1 MRRVDTTESTG
12 NSSAGKA
19 SDHLANERT
28 YLAWIR
34 TSISVIVFGFAVAK
48 FGTTLREILYVR
60 GVEDRSNGFSL
71 VIGIGFMAIG
81 IAMSLM
87 SCIRYQRT
95 RAMLDAGTFRPANR
109 SITALAFVAAVFGAV
124 LAGYLVYTRHAF

>member
-1 MRRVDTTESTG
+1 MRRAPMAESTP
-12 NSSAGKA
+12 NPNTGKA

-48 FGTTLREILYVR
+48 FGTTLREILYSR
-60 GVEDRSNGFSL
+60 GVEDRSSGLSL
-71 VIGIGFMAIG
+71 VIGIGFMAMG
-81 IAMSLM
+81 VAMSLM
-87 SCIRYQRT
+87 SCVRYQRT

-109 SITALAFVAAVFGAV
+109 SVVAVAFVAAAFGAI

>member
-1 MRRVDTTESTG
+1 MAESK
-12 NSSAGKA
+12 SIPSAGKA

-48 FGTTLREILYVR
+48 FGATLREILYTR
-60 GVEDRSNGFSL
+60 GASDRSSGMSL
-71 VIGIGFMAIG
+71 AIG
-81 IAMSLM
+81 IAFMAAGIALSVM
-87 SCIRYQRT
+87 SCVRYQRT

-109 SITALAFVAAVFGAV
+109 SVIALAAIAAAFGAI
-124 LAGYLVYTRHAF
+124 LAGYLIYTRHAF